1 MIQFTFN
8 TNLLDELNVDGFFV
22 GWPNPPANET
32 FKKLLRGSYKVVLAY
47 ENKKLVGFINSISDG
62 VLSAYIP
69 LLEVLP
75 DYQNKG
81 IGKELVNKLKIELS
95 NLYMV
100 DLLCDENL
108 IPYYKKLGMM
118 PAQGVCLRN
127 YDKQSGI

>member
-1 MIQFTFN
+1 MIQYTLN
-8 TNLLDELNVDGFFV
+8 INILDELNVDGFFV
-22 GWPNPPANET
+22 GWPNPPSNET
-32 FKKLLRGSYKVVLAY
+32 FKKSLRGSYKIVLAY

-81 IGKELVNKLKIELS
+81 IGKELVNKLKAELS
-95 NLYMV
+95 NLYML

-108 IPYYKKLGMM
+108 IPYYKGLGMK
-118 PAQGVCLRN
+118 PAQGVYLRN
-127 YDKQSGI
+127 YDRQSGS